1 MTLIN
6 GKMLLRDFMCGF
18 VVIFAMVVCFVSISF
33 EGTVLNESYLLK
45 QNEQSK
51 YVQKYKRI
59 YDEVLIYCA
68 QSVDFSS
75 EQAREMSLTN
85 TQMSE
90 LLVGTTKG
98 FCRGNSNL
106 VDVELFSKMSED
118 NLRKEIKNRRI
129 KATQRQLYNFHANY
143 KGNAARYFR
152 IELSNSGIFDA
163 QKLFISAKR
172 KMKYMPLIS
181 MSVIIAMMF
190 VYYFFNDN
198 DCKKVMR
205 WFGKLLF
212 IASLC
217 TILIALLVSL
227 SNESVLSDNSV
238 VEFDSLFMNYVSTI
252 QNLFWI
258 IGLCSFGIG
267 SFMIFI
273 SSDGFLK
280 LLDAVKYNSAY

>member
-6 GKMLLRDFMCGF
+6 GKVLLQDFVCGF

-33 EGTVLNESYLLK
+33 EKTILNESYLLK
-45 QNEQSK
+45 QNEQSR

-90 LLVGTTKG
+90 LLVGTTKS
-98 FCRGNSNL
+98 FCKGNSNL

-118 NLRKEIKNRRI
+118 NLRKAIKNRRI
-129 KATQRQLYNFHANY
+129 KVTQQQLYNFHANY
-143 KGNAARYFR
+143 KENAARYFR
-152 IELSNSGIFDA
+152 IKLANSGIFDA

-181 MSVIIAMMF
+181 MSVIVVMLF
-190 VYYFFNDN
+190 VYYLFNDS
-198 DCKKVMR
+198 DFKKVMR
-205 WFGKLLF
+205 WFGELLF
-212 IASLC
+212 IASLW
-217 TILIALLVSL
+217 TILIALWSSL
-227 SNESVLSDNSV
+227 ANASVLSDNSV
-238 VEFDSLFMNYVSTI
+238 VEFDSLFMNYVSMA

-258 IGLCSFGIG
+258 IGLCSFGIS

-280 LLDAVKYNSAY
+280 LLDAAKYNSDY

>member
-75 EQAREMSLTN
+75 EQAREMPLTN

-118 NLRKEIKNRRI
+118 NLRKAIKNRRI

-143 KGNAARYFR
+143 KENAARYFR
-152 IELSNSGIFDA
+152 IKLANSGIFDA

-181 MSVIIAMMF
+181 MFVIVAMMF

>member
-6 GKMLLRDFMCGF
+6 GKVLLQDFVCGF

-45 QNEQSK
+45 QNEQSR
-51 YVQKYKRI
+51 YVQEYKRI

-68 QSVDFSS
+68 QSVDFSG
-75 EQAREMSLTN
+75 EQAQEMSLTN
-85 TQMSE
+85 TQVSE
-90 LLVGTTKG
+90 LLVGTTKS
-98 FCRGNSNL
+98 FCKGNSNL

-118 NLRKEIKNRRI
+118 NLRKAIKNGRI
-129 KATQRQLYNFHANY
+129 KVTQRQLYNFHANY
-143 KGNAARYFR
+143 KENAARYFR
-152 IELSNSGIFDA
+152 IKLANSGIFDA

-181 MSVIIAMMF
+181 MSVIVVTLF
-190 VYYFFNDN
+190 VYYLFNDS
-198 DCKKVMR
+198 DFKKVMR
-205 WFGKLLF
+205 LFFELLF
-212 IASLC
+212 IASLW
-217 TILIALLVSL
+217 TIVIALWSSL
-227 SNESVLSDNSV
+227 ANASVLSDNSV
-238 VEFDSLFMNYVSTI
+238 VEFDSLFMNYVSMA

-280 LLDAVKYNSAY
+280 LLDAAKYNSGY

>member
-1 MTLIN
+1 
-6 GKMLLRDFMCGF
+6 MCGF

-33 EGTVLNESYLLK
+33 EKTILNESYLLK
-45 QNEQSK
+45 QNEQSR

-59 YDEVLIYCA
+59 YDEVLVYCA

-90 LLVGTTKG
+90 LLVGTTKS
-98 FCRGNSNL
+98 FCKGNSNL

-118 NLRKEIKNRRI
+118 NLRKAIKNRHI
-129 KATQRQLYNFHANY
+129 KVTQQQLYNFHANY
-143 KGNAARYFR
+143 KENAARYFR
-152 IELSNSGIFDA
+152 IKLANSGIFDA
-163 QKLFISAKR
+163 QRLFISAKR
-172 KMKYMPLIS
+172 KMKYIPLIS
-181 MSVIIAMMF
+181 MSVIVVMLF
-190 VYYFFNDN
+190 VYYLFNDS
-198 DCKKVMR
+198 DFKKVMR
-205 WFGKLLF
+205 WFGELLF
-212 IASLC
+212 IASLW
-217 TILIALLVSL
+217 TIVIALWSSL
-227 SNESVLSDNSV
+227 ANASVLSDNSV
-238 VEFDSLFMNYVSTI
+238 VEFDSLFMNYVSMA

-280 LLDAVKYNSAY
+280 LLDSAKYNSDY

>member
-143 KGNAARYFR
+143 KENAARYFR
-152 IELSNSGIFDA
+152 IKLANSGIFDA

-181 MSVIIAMMF
+181 MFVIVAMMF

>member
-6 GKMLLRDFMCGF
+6 GKVLLQDFVCGF

-45 QNEQSK
+45 QNEQSR
-51 YVQKYKRI
+51 YVQEYKRI

-68 QSVDFSS
+68 QSVDFSG
-75 EQAREMSLTN
+75 EQAQEMSLTN
-85 TQMSE
+85 TQVSE
-90 LLVGTTKG
+90 LLVGTTKS
-98 FCRGNSNL
+98 FCKGNSNL

-118 NLRKEIKNRRI
+118 NLRKAIKNKRI
-129 KATQRQLYNFHANY
+129 KVTQRQLYNFHANY
-143 KGNAARYFR
+143 KENAARYFR
-152 IELSNSGIFDA
+152 IKLANSGIFDA

-181 MSVIIAMMF
+181 MSVIVVTLF
-190 VYYFFNDN
+190 VYYLFNDS
-198 DCKKVMR
+198 DFKKVMR
-205 WFGKLLF
+205 WFFELLF
-212 IASLC
+212 IASLW
-217 TILIALLVSL
+217 TIVIALWSSL
-227 SNESVLSDNSV
+227 ANASVLSDNSV
-238 VEFDSLFMNYVSTI
+238 VEFDSLFMNYVSMA

-280 LLDAVKYNSAY
+280 LLDAAKYNSDY

>member
-6 GKMLLRDFMCGF
+6 GKVLLQDFVCGF

-45 QNEQSK
+45 QNEQSR
-51 YVQKYKRI
+51 YVQEYKRI

-68 QSVDFSS
+68 QSVDFSG
-75 EQAREMSLTN
+75 EQAQEMSLTN
-85 TQMSE
+85 TQVSE
-90 LLVGTTKG
+90 LLVGTTKS
-98 FCRGNSNL
+98 FCKGNSDL

-118 NLRKEIKNRRI
+118 NLRKAIKNGRI
-129 KATQRQLYNFHANY
+129 KVTQRQLYNFHANY
-143 KGNAARYFR
+143 KENAARYFR
-152 IELSNSGIFDA
+152 IKLANSGIFDA

-181 MSVIIAMMF
+181 MSVIVVTLF
-190 VYYFFNDN
+190 VYYLFNDS
-198 DCKKVMR
+198 DFKKVMR
-205 WFGKLLF
+205 WFFELLF
-212 IASLC
+212 IASLW
-217 TILIALLVSL
+217 TIVIALWSSL
-227 SNESVLSDNSV
+227 ANASVLSDNSV
-238 VEFDSLFMNYVSTI
+238 VEFDSLFMNYVSMA

-280 LLDAVKYNSAY
+280 LLDAAKYNSGY

>member
-6 GKMLLRDFMCGF
+6 GKVLLQDFVCGF

-45 QNEQSK
+45 QNEQSR

-59 YDEVLIYCA
+59 YDEVLVYCA
-68 QSVDFSS
+68 QSVDFSG
-75 EQAREMSLTN
+75 EQAREMSLTD

-98 FCRGNSNL
+98 FCKGNSNL

-118 NLRKEIKNRRI
+118 NLRKAIKNRRI
-129 KATQRQLYNFHANY
+129 KVTQQQLYNFHANY
-143 KGNAARYFR
+143 KVNAARYFR
-152 IELSNSGIFDA
+152 IKLANSGIFDA

-181 MSVIIAMMF
+181 MSVIVVMLF
-190 VYYFFNDN
+190 VYYLFNDS
-198 DCKKVMR
+198 DFKKVMH
-205 WFGKLLF
+205 WFGELLF
-212 IASLC
+212 IASLW
-217 TILIALLVSL
+217 TIVIALCSSL
-227 SNESVLSDNSV
+227 ANASVLNDNSV
-238 VEFDSLFMNYVSTI
+238 VEFDSLFMSYVSMA

-258 IGLCSFGIG
+258 IGLCSF
-267 SFMIFI
+267 
-273 SSDGFLK
+273 
-280 LLDAVKYNSAY
+280 

>member
-118 NLRKEIKNRRI
+118 NLRKAIKNRRI

-143 KGNAARYFR
+143 KENAARYFR
-152 IELSNSGIFDA
+152 IKLANSGIFDA

-181 MSVIIAMMF
+181 MFVIVAMMF

-217 TILIALLVSL
+217 TVLIALLVSL

>member
-1 MTLIN
+1 MALIN
-6 GKMLLRDFMCGF
+6 GKVLLQDFVCGF

-33 EGTVLNESYLLK
+33 EKTILNESYLLK
-45 QNEQSK
+45 QNEQSR

-59 YDEVLIYCA
+59 YDEVLVYCA

-98 FCRGNSNL
+98 FGKGNSNL

-118 NLRKEIKNRRI
+118 NLRKAIKNRRI
-129 KATQRQLYNFHANY
+129 KVTQQQLYNFHANY
-143 KGNAARYFR
+143 KENAARYFR
-152 IELSNSGIFDA
+152 IKLANSGIFDA
-163 QKLFISAKR
+163 QRLFISAKR

-181 MSVIIAMMF
+181 MSVIVVMLF
-190 VYYFFNDN
+190 VYYLFNDN
-198 DCKKVMR
+198 DFKKVMR
-205 WFGKLLF
+205 WFGELLF
-212 IASLC
+212 IASLW
-217 TILIALLVSL
+217 TIVIALWSSL
-227 SNESVLSDNSV
+227 ANASVLSDNSV
-238 VEFDSLFMNYVSTI
+238 VEFDSLFMNYISMA

-280 LLDAVKYNSAY
+280 LLDAVKYNSDY

>member
-6 GKMLLRDFMCGF
+6 GKVLLQDFVCGF

-33 EGTVLNESYLLK
+33 EKTILNESYLLK
-45 QNEQSK
+45 QNEQSR

-90 LLVGTTKG
+90 LLVGTTKS
-98 FCRGNSNL
+98 FCKGNSNL

-118 NLRKEIKNRRI
+118 NLRKAIKNRRI
-129 KATQRQLYNFHANY
+129 KVTQHQLYNFHANY
-143 KGNAARYFR
+143 KENAARYFR
-152 IELSNSGIFDA
+152 IKLANSGIFDA

-181 MSVIIAMMF
+181 MSVIVVMLF
-190 VYYFFNDN
+190 VYYLFNDS
-198 DCKKVMR
+198 DFKKVMR
-205 WFGKLLF
+205 WFGELLF
-212 IASLC
+212 IASLW
-217 TILIALLVSL
+217 TILIALWSSL
-227 SNESVLSDNSV
+227 ANASVLSDNSV
-238 VEFDSLFMNYVSTI
+238 VEFDSLFMNYVSMA

-258 IGLCSFGIG
+258 IGLCSFGIS

-280 LLDAVKYNSAY
+280 LLDAAKYNSDY

>member
-6 GKMLLRDFMCGF
+6 GKVLLQDFVCGF

-45 QNEQSK
+45 QNDQSR
-51 YVQKYKRI
+51 YVQEYKRI

-68 QSVDFSS
+68 QSVDFSG
-75 EQAREMSLTN
+75 EQAQEMSLTN
-85 TQMSE
+85 TQVSE
-90 LLVGTTKG
+90 LLVGTTKS
-98 FCRGNSNL
+98 FCKGNSNL

-118 NLRKEIKNRRI
+118 NLRKAIKNKRI
-129 KATQRQLYNFHANY
+129 KVTQRQLYNFHANY
-143 KGNAARYFR
+143 KENAARYFR
-152 IELSNSGIFDA
+152 IKLANSGIFDA

-181 MSVIIAMMF
+181 MSVIVVTLF
-190 VYYFFNDN
+190 VYYLFNDS
-198 DCKKVMR
+198 DFKKVMR
-205 WFGKLLF
+205 WFFELLF
-212 IASLC
+212 IASLW
-217 TILIALLVSL
+217 TIVIALWSSL
-227 SNESVLSDNSV
+227 ANASVLSDNSV
-238 VEFDSLFMNYVSTI
+238 VEFDSLFMNYVSMA

-280 LLDAVKYNSAY
+280 LLDAAKYNSGY

>member
-6 GKMLLRDFMCGF
+6 GKVLLQDFVCGF

-45 QNEQSK
+45 QNEQSR

-59 YDEVLIYCA
+59 YDEVLVYCA
-68 QSVDFSS
+68 QSVDFSG
-75 EQAREMSLTN
+75 EQAREMSLTD

-90 LLVGTTKG
+90 LLVGTTKS
-98 FCRGNSNL
+98 FCKGNSNL

-118 NLRKEIKNRRI
+118 NLRKAIKNRRI
-129 KATQRQLYNFHANY
+129 KVTQQQLYNFHANY
-143 KGNAARYFR
+143 KVNAARYFR
-152 IELSNSGIFDA
+152 IKLANSGIFDA

-181 MSVIIAMMF
+181 MSVIVVTLF
-190 VYYFFNDN
+190 VYYLFNDS
-198 DCKKVMR
+198 DFKKVMR
-205 WFGKLLF
+205 WFFELLF
-212 IASLC
+212 IASLW
-217 TILIALLVSL
+217 TIVIALCSSL
-227 SNESVLSDNSV
+227 ANASVLNDNSV
-238 VEFDSLFMNYVSTI
+238 VEFDSLFMSYVSMA

-280 LLDAVKYNSAY
+280 LLDAAKYNSGY

>member
-6 GKMLLRDFMCGF
+6 GKVLLQDFVCGF

-45 QNEQSK
+45 QNEQSR

-90 LLVGTTKG
+90 LLVGTTKV
-98 FCRGNSNL
+98 FCKGNSNL

-118 NLRKEIKNRRI
+118 NLRKAIKNRRI
-129 KATQRQLYNFHANY
+129 KVTQHQLYDFHANY
-143 KGNAARYFR
+143 KENAARYFR
-152 IELSNSGIFDA
+152 IKLANSGIFDA

-172 KMKYMPLIS
+172 KMKYIPLIS
-181 MSVIIAMMF
+181 MSVIVVMLF
-190 VYYFFNDN
+190 VYYLFNDS
-198 DCKKVMR
+198 DFKKVMH
-205 WFGKLLF
+205 WFGELLF
-212 IASLC
+212 IASLW
-217 TILIALLVSL
+217 TIVIALWSSL
-227 SNESVLSDNSV
+227 SNASVLSDNSV
-238 VEFDSLFMNYVSTI
+238 VEFDSLFMNYVSMA

-280 LLDAVKYNSAY
+280 LLDAAKYNSDY

>member
-6 GKMLLRDFMCGF
+6 GKVLLQDFVCGF

-45 QNEQSK
+45 QNEQSR
-51 YVQKYKRI
+51 YVQEYKRI

-68 QSVDFSS
+68 QSVDFSG
-75 EQAREMSLTN
+75 EQAQEMSLTN
-85 TQMSE
+85 TQVSE
-90 LLVGTTKG
+90 LLVGTTKS
-98 FCRGNSNL
+98 FCKGNSNL

-118 NLRKEIKNRRI
+118 NLRKAIKNKRI
-129 KATQRQLYNFHANY
+129 KVTQRQLYNFHANY
-143 KGNAARYFR
+143 KENAAGYFR
-152 IELSNSGIFDA
+152 IKLANSGIFDA

-181 MSVIIAMMF
+181 MSVIVVTLF
-190 VYYFFNDN
+190 VYYLFNDS
-198 DCKKVMR
+198 DFKKVMR
-205 WFGKLLF
+205 WFFELLF
-212 IASLC
+212 IASLW
-217 TILIALLVSL
+217 TIVIALCSSL
-227 SNESVLSDNSV
+227 ANASVLNDNSV
-238 VEFDSLFMNYVSTI
+238 VEFDSLFMNYVSMA

-280 LLDAVKYNSAY
+280 LLDAAKYNSDY

>member
-1 MTLIN
+1 MTFIN

-118 NLRKEIKNRRI
+118 NLRKAIKNRRI
-129 KATQRQLYNFHANY
+129 KANQRQLYNFHANY
-143 KGNAARYFR
+143 KENAARYFR
-152 IELSNSGIFDA
+152 IKLANSGIFDA

-181 MSVIIAMMF
+181 MFVIVAMMF

-217 TILIALLVSL
+217 TVLIALLVSL

>member
-1 MTLIN
+1 VTLIN

-118 NLRKEIKNRRI
+118 NLRKAIKNRRI

-143 KGNAARYFR
+143 KENAARYFR
-152 IELSNSGIFDA
+152 IKLANSGIFDA

-181 MSVIIAMMF
+181 MFVIVAMMF

-217 TILIALLVSL
+217 TVLIALLVSL

>member
-1 MTLIN
+1 MLIN
-6 GKMLLRDFMCGF
+6 GKVLLQDFVCGF

-45 QNEQSK
+45 QNEQSR
-51 YVQKYKRI
+51 YVQEYKRI

-68 QSVDFSS
+68 QSVDFSG
-75 EQAREMSLTN
+75 EQAQEMSLTN
-85 TQMSE
+85 TQVSE
-90 LLVGTTKG
+90 LLVGTTKS
-98 FCRGNSNL
+98 FCKGNSNL

-118 NLRKEIKNRRI
+118 NLRKAIKNGRI
-129 KATQRQLYNFHANY
+129 KVTQRQLYNFHANY
-143 KGNAARYFR
+143 KENAARYFR
-152 IELSNSGIFDA
+152 IKLANSGIFDA

-181 MSVIIAMMF
+181 MSVIVVTLF
-190 VYYFFNDN
+190 VYYLFNDS
-198 DCKKVMR
+198 DFKKVMR
-205 WFGKLLF
+205 WFFELLF
-212 IASLC
+212 IASLW
-217 TILIALLVSL
+217 TIVIALWSSL
-227 SNESVLSDNSV
+227 ANASVLSDNSV
-238 VEFDSLFMNYVSTI
+238 VEFDSLFMNYVSMA

-280 LLDAVKYNSAY
+280 LLDAAKYNSGY

>member
-1 MTLIN
+1 MTFIN

-118 NLRKEIKNRRI
+118 NLRKAIKNRRI

-143 KGNAARYFR
+143 KENAARYFR
-152 IELSNSGIFDA
+152 IKLANSGIFDA

-172 KMKYMPLIS
+172 K
-181 MSVIIAMMF
+181 
-190 VYYFFNDN
+190 
-198 DCKKVMR
+198 
-205 WFGKLLF
+205 
-212 IASLC
+212 
-217 TILIALLVSL
+217 
-227 SNESVLSDNSV
+227 
-238 VEFDSLFMNYVSTI
+238 
-252 QNLFWI
+252 
-258 IGLCSFGIG
+258 
-267 SFMIFI
+267 
-273 SSDGFLK
+273 
-280 LLDAVKYNSAY
+280 

>member
-6 GKMLLRDFMCGF
+6 GKVLLQDFVCGF

-45 QNEQSK
+45 QNEQSR

-59 YDEVLIYCA
+59 YDEVLVYCA
-68 QSVDFSS
+68 QSVDFSG
-75 EQAREMSLTN
+75 EQAQEMSLTN
-85 TQMSE
+85 TQVSE
-90 LLVGTTKG
+90 LLVGTTKS
-98 FCRGNSNL
+98 FCKGNSNL

-118 NLRKEIKNRRI
+118 NLRKAIKNKRI
-129 KATQRQLYNFHANY
+129 KVTQRQLYNFHANY
-143 KGNAARYFR
+143 KENAAGYFR
-152 IELSNSGIFDA
+152 IKLANSGIFDA

-181 MSVIIAMMF
+181 MSVIVVTLF
-190 VYYFFNDN
+190 VYYLFNDS
-198 DCKKVMR
+198 DFKKVMR
-205 WFGKLLF
+205 WFFELLF
-212 IASLC
+212 IASLW
-217 TILIALLVSL
+217 TIVIALWSSL
-227 SNESVLSDNSV
+227 ANASVLSDNSV
-238 VEFDSLFMNYVSTI
+238 VEFDSLFMNYVSMA

-280 LLDAVKYNSAY
+280 LLDAAKYNSGY

>member
-6 GKMLLRDFMCGF
+6 GKVLLQDFVCGF

-33 EGTVLNESYLLK
+33 EKTVLNESYLLK
-45 QNEQSK
+45 QNEQSR

-75 EQAREMSLTN
+75 EQAREMSLTD

-98 FCRGNSNL
+98 FCKGNSNL

-118 NLRKEIKNRRI
+118 NLRKAIKNRRI
-129 KATQRQLYNFHANY
+129 KVTQQ
-143 KGNAARYFR
+143 
-152 IELSNSGIFDA
+152 
-163 QKLFISAKR
+163 LFISAKR

-181 MSVIIAMMF
+181 MSVIVVMLF
-190 VYYFFNDN
+190 VYYLFNDS
-198 DCKKVMR
+198 DFKKVIN
-205 WFGKLLF
+205 WFGELLF
-212 IASLC
+212 IASLW
-217 TILIALLVSL
+217 TIVIALWSSL
-227 SNESVLSDNSV
+227 TNASVLSDNSV
-238 VEFDSLFMNYVSTI
+238 VEFDSLFMSYVSMA

-280 LLDAVKYNSAY
+280 LLDAAKYNSDY

>member
-1 MTLIN
+1 MALIN
-6 GKMLLRDFMCGF
+6 GKVLLQDFVCGF

-33 EGTVLNESYLLK
+33 EKTILNESYLLK
-45 QNEQSK
+45 QNEQSR

-59 YDEVLIYCA
+59 YDEVLVYCA

-90 LLVGTTKG
+90 LLVGNTKG
-98 FCRGNSNL
+98 FCKGNSNL

-118 NLRKEIKNRRI
+118 NLRKAIKNRRI
-129 KATQRQLYNFHANY
+129 KVTQQQLYNFHANY
-143 KGNAARYFR
+143 KENAARYFR
-152 IELSNSGIFDA
+152 IKLANSGIFDA
-163 QKLFISAKR
+163 QRLFISAKR

-181 MSVIIAMMF
+181 MSVIVVMLF
-190 VYYFFNDN
+190 VYYLFNDN
-198 DCKKVMR
+198 DFKKVMR
-205 WFGKLLF
+205 WFGELLF
-212 IASLC
+212 IASLW
-217 TILIALLVSL
+217 TIVIALWSSL
-227 SNESVLSDNSV
+227 ANASVLSDNSV
-238 VEFDSLFMNYVSTI
+238 VEFDSLFMNYISMA

-280 LLDAVKYNSAY
+280 LLDAAKYNSDY

>member
-1 MTLIN
+1 M
-6 GKMLLRDFMCGF
+6 
-18 VVIFAMVVCFVSISF
+18 
-33 EGTVLNESYLLK
+33 LK
-45 QNEQSK
+45 QNEQSR

-59 YDEVLIYCA
+59 YDEVLVYCA

-75 EQAREMSLTN
+75 EQAREMSLTD

-98 FCRGNSNL
+98 FCKGNSNL

-118 NLRKEIKNRRI
+118 NLRKAIKNRRI
-129 KATQRQLYNFHANY
+129 KVTQQQLYNFHANY
-143 KGNAARYFR
+143 KENAARYFR
-152 IELSNSGIFDA
+152 IKLANSGIFDA

-181 MSVIIAMMF
+181 MSVIVVMLF
-190 VYYFFNDN
+190 VYYLFNDS
-198 DCKKVMR
+198 DFKKVIN
-205 WFGKLLF
+205 WFGELLF
-212 IASLC
+212 IASLW
-217 TILIALLVSL
+217 TIVIALWSSL
-227 SNESVLSDNSV
+227 TNASVLSDNSV
-238 VEFDSLFMNYVSTI
+238 VEFDSLFMSYVSMA

-280 LLDAVKYNSAY
+280 LLDAAKYNSDY

>member
-118 NLRKEIKNRRI
+118 NLRKAIKNRRI

-143 KGNAARYFR
+143 KENAARYFR
-152 IELSNSGIFDA
+152 IKLANSGIFDA

-181 MSVIIAMMF
+181 MFVIVAMMF

-217 TILIALLVSL
+217 TVLIALLVSL
-227 SNESVLSDNSV
+227 SNASVSNDNSV
-238 VEFDSLFMNYVSTI
+238 GEFNSLYMNYIAMT
-252 QNLFWI
+252 QNLFWT
-258 IGLCSFGIG
+258 IGLCLFGFG
-267 SFMIFI
+267 SFVIFF

-280 LLDAVKYNSAY
+280 LMDAAKYNSDY

>member
-6 GKMLLRDFMCGF
+6 GKVLLQDFVCGF

-45 QNEQSK
+45 QNEQSR
-51 YVQKYKRI
+51 YVQEYKRI

-68 QSVDFSS
+68 QSVDFSG
-75 EQAREMSLTN
+75 EQAQEMSLTN
-85 TQMSE
+85 TQVSE
-90 LLVGTTKG
+90 LLVGTTKS
-98 FCRGNSNL
+98 FCKGNSNL

-118 NLRKEIKNRRI
+118 NLRKAIKNGRI
-129 KATQRQLYNFHANY
+129 KVTQRQLYNFHANY
-143 KGNAARYFR
+143 KENAAGYFR
-152 IELSNSGIFDA
+152 IKLANSGIFDA

-181 MSVIIAMMF
+181 MSVIVVTLF
-190 VYYFFNDN
+190 VYYLFNDS
-198 DCKKVMR
+198 DFKKVMR
-205 WFGKLLF
+205 WFFELLF
-212 IASLC
+212 IASLW
-217 TILIALLVSL
+217 TIVIALWSSL
-227 SNESVLSDNSV
+227 ANASVLSDNSV
-238 VEFDSLFMNYVSTI
+238 VEFDSLFMNYVSMA

-280 LLDAVKYNSAY
+280 LLDAAKYNSGY

>member
-6 GKMLLRDFMCGF
+6 GKVLLQDFVCDF

-33 EGTVLNESYLLK
+33 ELTVLNESYLLK
-45 QNEQSK
+45 QNEQSR

-59 YDEVLIYCA
+59 YDEVLVYCA
-68 QSVDFSS
+68 QSVDFSG
-75 EQAREMSLTN
+75 EQARKMSLTD
-85 TQMSE
+85 TQTSE

-98 FCRGNSNL
+98 FCKGNSNL

-118 NLRKEIKNRRI
+118 NLRKAIKNRRI
-129 KATQRQLYNFHANY
+129 KVTQQQLYNFHANY
-143 KGNAARYFR
+143 KVNAARYFR
-152 IELSNSGIFDA
+152 IKLANSDIFDA

-181 MSVIIAMMF
+181 MSVIVVMLF
-190 VYYFFNDN
+190 VYYLFNDS
-198 DCKKVMR
+198 DFKKVMN
-205 WFGKLLF
+205 WFGELLF
-212 IASLC
+212 IASLWM
-217 TILIALLVSL
+217 IVIALWSSL
-227 SNESVLSDNSV
+227 AKASVLSDNSV
-238 VEFDSLFMNYVSTI
+238 VEFDLLFMSYVSMA
-252 QNLFWI
+252 QDLFWI

-280 LLDAVKYNSAY
+280 LLDAAKYNSDY

>member
-6 GKMLLRDFMCGF
+6 GKVLLQDFVCGF

-45 QNEQSK
+45 QNEQSR
-51 YVQKYKRI
+51 YVQEYKRI

-68 QSVDFSS
+68 QSVDFSG
-75 EQAREMSLTN
+75 EQAQEMSLTN
-85 TQMSE
+85 TQVSE
-90 LLVGTTKG
+90 LLVGTTKS
-98 FCRGNSNL
+98 FCKGNSNL

-118 NLRKEIKNRRI
+118 NLRKAIKNGRI
-129 KATQRQLYNFHANY
+129 KVTQRQLYNFHANY
-143 KGNAARYFR
+143 KENAARYFR
-152 IELSNSGIFDA
+152 IKLANSGIFDA

-181 MSVIIAMMF
+181 MSVIVVTLF
-190 VYYFFNDN
+190 VYYLFNDS
-198 DCKKVMR
+198 DFKKVMR
-205 WFGKLLF
+205 WFFELLF
-212 IASLC
+212 IASLW
-217 TILIALLVSL
+217 TIVIALWSSL
-227 SNESVLSDNSV
+227 ANASVLSDNSV
-238 VEFDSLFMNYVSTI
+238 VEFDSLFMNYVSMA

-273 SSDGFLK
+273 NSDGFLK
-280 LLDAVKYNSAY
+280 LLDAAKYNSGY

>member
-1 MTLIN
+1 MALIN
-6 GKMLLRDFMCGF
+6 GKVLLQDFVCGF

-33 EGTVLNESYLLK
+33 EKTILNESYLLK
-45 QNEQSK
+45 QNEQSR

-59 YDEVLIYCA
+59 YDEVLVYCA

-98 FCRGNSNL
+98 FFKGNSNL

-118 NLRKEIKNRRI
+118 NLRKAIKNRRI
-129 KATQRQLYNFHANY
+129 KVTQQQLYNFHANY
-143 KGNAARYFR
+143 KENAARYFR
-152 IELSNSGIFDA
+152 IKLANSGIFDA
-163 QKLFISAKR
+163 QRLFISAKR

-181 MSVIIAMMF
+181 MSVIVVMLF
-190 VYYFFNDN
+190 VYYLFNDN
-198 DCKKVMR
+198 DFKKVMR
-205 WFGKLLF
+205 WFGELLF
-212 IASLC
+212 IASLW
-217 TILIALLVSL
+217 TIVIALWSSL
-227 SNESVLSDNSV
+227 ANASVLSDNSV
-238 VEFDSLFMNYVSTI
+238 VEFDSLFMNYISMA

-280 LLDAVKYNSAY
+280 LLDAAKYNSDY

>member
-6 GKMLLRDFMCGF
+6 GKVLLQDFVCGF

-45 QNEQSK
+45 QNEQSR
-51 YVQKYKRI
+51 YVQEYKRI

-68 QSVDFSS
+68 QSVDFSG
-75 EQAREMSLTN
+75 EQAQEMSLTN
-85 TQMSE
+85 TQVSE
-90 LLVGTTKG
+90 LLVGTTKS
-98 FCRGNSNL
+98 FCKGNSNL

-118 NLRKEIKNRRI
+118 NLRKAIKNKRI
-129 KATQRQLYNFHANY
+129 KVTQRQLYNFHANY
-143 KGNAARYFR
+143 KENAAGYFR
-152 IELSNSGIFDA
+152 IKLANYGIFDA

-181 MSVIIAMMF
+181 MSVIVVTLF
-190 VYYFFNDN
+190 VYYLFNDS
-198 DCKKVMR
+198 DFKKVMR
-205 WFGKLLF
+205 WFFELLF
-212 IASLC
+212 IASLW
-217 TILIALLVSL
+217 TIVIALWSSL
-227 SNESVLSDNSV
+227 ANASVLSDNSV
-238 VEFDSLFMNYVSTI
+238 VEFDSLFMNYVSMA

-280 LLDAVKYNSAY
+280 LLDAAKYNSGY

>member
-75 EQAREMSLTN
+75 EQAREMSLTS

-118 NLRKEIKNRRI
+118 NLRKAIKNRRI

-143 KGNAARYFR
+143 KENAARYFR
-152 IELSNSGIFDA
+152 IKLANSGIFDA

-181 MSVIIAMMF
+181 MFVIVAMMF

-217 TILIALLVSL
+217 TVLIALLVSL